1 MTAQPEI
8 LIAGGGLGGLA
19 CALALARKGRRVRV
33 LEKAAQF
40 GEIGYGIQ
48 MGPNIHRVMQ
58 ALGVMDALEPKA
70 VFPDALVMMDSVSG
84 EEVTRIALG
93 DAFVRRYGYRYFVI
107 HRSDLHGTL
116 FDACRRHEEIALEAS
131 KGLVKF
137 AERDGGVLVTCED
150 GSERFG
156 AALVGADGLWSP
168 TRRQIVNDAPRQ
180 TGHTVY
186 RGLVPVDAVVDRQ
199 FLDSMVMWCGR
210 DTHLVQYRL
219 RGGTVMNNVAVFVSP
234 RFRRG
239 EKEFGQPDELHEMFA
254 PAVPRVREMLKY
266 ISLERNW
273 VLHDRDPVTNW
284 TAGRA
289 TLLGDAAHPTL
300 QYLAQGA
307 CMAFEDGLVLAS
319 EVARHG
325 DDLHAAF
332 LAYQARRMN
341 RTARVVLSARFF
353 AEVCHAGGGA
363 RQLRNDLLGRRS
375 PDDPWEADWL
385 YRGVELD

>member
-116 FDACRRHEEIALEAS
+116 SS

-239 EKEFGQPDELHEMFA
+239 EKAFGQPDELHEMFA

>member
-239 EKEFGQPDELHEMFA
+239 EKAFGQPDELHEMFA

-375 PDDPWEADWL
+375 PDDSWEADWL

>member
-1 MTAQPEI
+1 MAATPEI

-33 LEKAAQF
+33 LEKAAEF

-58 ALGVMDALEPKA
+58 VLGVMDTLEPKA

-84 EEVTRIALG
+84 EEVTRISLG
-93 DAFVRRYGYRYFVI
+93 DAFVKRFGYRYFVI
-107 HRSDLHGTL
+107 HRGDLHGTL
-116 FDACRRHEEIALEAS
+116 FDACKQRAEITLEAS

-137 AERDGGVLVTCED
+137 AERADGVTVTCED
-150 GSERFG
+150 GSEYFG

-168 TRRQIVNDAPRQ
+168 TRKQIVTDAPRQ

-199 FLDSMVMWCGR
+199 FLNSMVIWCGQ

-234 RFRRG
+234 RFKRG

-254 PAVPRVREMLKY
+254 PAVPRVRDMLKY

-284 TAGRA
+284 TKGRT

-325 DDLHAAF
+325 DDFNAAF
-332 LAYQARRMN
+332 LAYQGRRMN

-363 RQLRNDLLGRRS
+363 RLLRNELLGKRS

-385 YRGVELD
+385 YRGVEVD

>member
-1 MTAQPEI
+1 MAARPEI

-33 LEKAAQF
+33 LEKAAEF

-58 ALGVMDALEPKA
+58 ALGVMDTLEPTA

-84 EEVTRIALG
+84 KEVTRIALG
-93 DAFVRRYGYRYFVI
+93 DAFVQRFGYRYFVI
-107 HRSDLHGTL
+107 HRRDLHGTL
-116 FDACRRHEEIALEAS
+116 FEACRQREEVALEAS
-131 KGLVKF
+131 KGLAKF
-137 AERDGGVLVTCED
+137 AERDGGVVVTCED
-150 GSERFG
+150 GSEYFG

-168 TRRQIVNDAPRQ
+168 TRRQIVTDAPRQ

-186 RGLVPVDAVVDRQ
+186 RGLVPVEAVVDRQ
-199 FLDSMVMWCGR
+199 FLNSMVMWCGR

-266 ISLERNW
+266 VSLERNW

-307 CMAFEDGLVLAS
+307 CMAFEDALVLAA

-325 DDLHAAF
+325 DDFNAAF
-332 LAYQARRMN
+332 LAYQGRRMN

-363 RQLRNDLLGRRS
+363 RLLRNELLGKRS

-385 YRGVELD
+385 YRGIAVD

>member
-239 EKEFGQPDELHEMFA
+239 EKAFGQPDELHEMFA

>member
-239 EKEFGQPDELHEMFA
+239 EKAFGQPDELHEMFA

-341 RTARVVLSARFF
+341 CTARVVLSARFF